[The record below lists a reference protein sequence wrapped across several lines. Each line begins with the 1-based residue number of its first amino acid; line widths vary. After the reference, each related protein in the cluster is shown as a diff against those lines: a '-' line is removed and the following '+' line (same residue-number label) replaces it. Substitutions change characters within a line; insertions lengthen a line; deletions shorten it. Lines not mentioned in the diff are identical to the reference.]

1 MELYQL
7 RSFVAVAEA
16 GHLTRAAEKL
26 HISQPAVSAQIK
38 ALEDELDV
46 ALFER
51 TSSGMVLTGA
61 GERLLADAE
70 KVLAAAQAMRNEAKM
85 LKGEIAGKV
94 RVGTM
99 SDPAFIRI
107 GEFLNA
113 TVERYPLL
121 QVELHHEITGAAF
134 AHVLDGELDASFYY
148 GDLEHPAVGR
158 LRLRASTY
166 RVAAPAAWKARV
178 IDADWSEIATQPWV
192 ITPSISTHHKL
203 VRALFDKHGIEPT
216 KVVEADQESV
226 IANLVVSG
234 VGLSLI
240 REDLALQK
248 QAAGEVCV
256 WRDVRL
262 ETTLWFIYLLARAE
276 DPVIRALLSVLRD
289 TWKLADPKRAD
300 LAGDAAAGLDYPAMA
315 ARARDR

>member
-26 HISQPAVSAQIK
+26 HVSQPAVSAQIK
-38 ALEDELDV
+38 ALEDELEL

-51 TSSGMVLTGA
+51 TPSGMVLTPVGQ
-61 GERLLADAE
+61 RLLADAE
-70 KVLAAAQAMRNEAKM
+70 KVLAAAQLLRNEAKA
-85 LKGEIAGKV
+85 LKGEVAGSV

-99 SDPAFIRI
+99 SDPSFIRI
-107 GEFLNA
+107 GEFLNR

-121 QVELHHEITGAAF
+121 QVELHHEVTGAAF
-134 AHVLDGELDASFYY
+134 AKVRDGALDASFYY
-148 GDLEHPAVGR
+148 GDLDHPSVER
-158 LRLRASTY
+158 LRLRDVTY
-166 RVAAPAAWKARV
+166 RVAAPAAWRSRV
-178 IDADWSEIATQPWV
+178 VDADWSEIATQPWI
-192 ITPSISTHHKL
+192 ITPTISSHYVL

-216 KVVEADQESV
+216 KVVEADQEWV

-240 REDLALQK
+240 REELALEK
-248 QAAGEVCV
+248 EAAGEVCL

-262 ETTLWFIYLLARAE
+262 ETTLWFIYLQARRD
-276 DPVIRALLSVLRD
+276 DPVIRALLDVIQA
-289 TWKLADPKRAD
+289 TWMPAAPSAAPAHTLV
-300 LAGDAAAGLDYPAMA
+300 GHAAG
-315 ARARDR
+315 

>member
-26 HISQPAVSAQIK
+26 HVSQPAVSAQIK
-38 ALEDELDV
+38 ALEDELDL

-51 TSSGMVLTGA
+51 TSSGMVLTSA

-70 KVLAAAQAMRNEAKM
+70 KVLAAAQAMRNEAKA
-85 LKGEIAGKV
+85 LKGEVAGKV

-99 SDPAFIRI
+99 SDPGFIRV

-134 AHVLDGELDASFYY
+134 AKVRDGELDASFYY
-148 GDLEHPAVGR
+148 GDLEHPSIDA
-158 LRLRASTY
+158 LRLRGSTY
-166 RVAAPAAWKARV
+166 RVAAPAAWADRV
-178 IDADWSEIATQPWV
+178 VDADWSEIALQPWI

-240 REDLALQK
+240 REELALEK
-248 QAAGEVCV
+248 EAAGEVCL

-262 ETTLWFIYLLARAE
+262 DTTLWFIYPLARKD
-276 DPVIRALLSVLRD
+276 DPVIRALLGVLRD
-289 TWKLADPKRAD
+289 TWKLAEA
-300 LAGDAAAGLDYPAMA
+300 PARKIGQHA
-315 ARARDR
+315 

>member
-16 GHLTRAAEKL
+16 GHLTRASEKL
-26 HISQPAVSAQIK
+26 HVSQPAVSAQIR
-38 ALEDELDV
+38 ALEDELDL

-51 TSSGMVLTGA
+51 TPSGMVLTPA
-61 GERLLADAE
+61 GERLLACAQ
-70 KVLAAAQAMRNEAKM
+70 KVLATAQALRNEAKA
-85 LKGEIAGKV
+85 LKGEVAGRV

-99 SDPAFIRI
+99 SDPGFIRI

-121 QVELHHEITGAAF
+121 QLELHQEVTGVAF
-134 AHVLDGELDASFYY
+134 AKVRDGELDASFYY
-148 GDLEHPAVGR
+148 GELEHPSVEG

-166 RVAAPAAWKARV
+166 RVAAPAAWASRIV
-178 IDADWSEIATQPWV
+178 NADWSEIALQPWIV
-192 ITPSISTHHKL
+192 TPSISTHNKL
-203 VRALFDKHGIEPT
+203 LRVLFDEHGIEPT

-240 REDLALQK
+240 REELALEK
-248 QAAGEVCV
+248 EAAGEVCL

-262 ETTLWFIYLLARAE
+262 ETTLWFIYLFARE
-276 DPVIRALLSVLRD
+276 DDPVIRALLGVLRD
-289 TWKLADPKRAD
+289 TWKLAAH
-300 LAGDAAAGLDYPAMA
+300 PA
-315 ARARDR
+315 RKIGQHG

>member
-26 HISQPAVSAQIK
+26 HVSQPAVSAQIK
-38 ALEDELDV
+38 ALEDELEL

-51 TSSGMVLTGA
+51 TSSGMVLTPA

-70 KVLAAAQAMRNEAKM
+70 KVLAAAQVMRNEAKA
-85 LKGEIAGKV
+85 LKGEVAGKV

-99 SDPAFIRI
+99 SDPGFIRI
-107 GEFLNA
+107 GEFLNT

-121 QVELHHEITGAAF
+121 QVEFHHEITGAAF
-134 AHVLDGELDASFYY
+134 AKVLSGELDASFYY
-148 GDLEHPAVGR
+148 GDLEHPGVGK

-166 RVAAPAAWKARV
+166 RVAAPAAWSGRV
-178 IDADWSEIATQPWV
+178 IDADWSEIAQQPWI

-203 VRALFDKHGIEPT
+203 VRALFNKHGIEPT

-240 REDLALQK
+240 REELALEK
-248 QAAGEVCV
+248 EAAGEMCL

-262 ETTLWFIYLLARAE
+262 ETTLWFIYLLARND
-276 DPVIRALLSVLRD
+276 DPAIRALLGVLRD
-289 TWKLADPKRAD
+289 TWKLA
-300 LAGDAAAGLDYPAMA
+300 GQPA
-315 ARARDR
+315 RKIGQHG